1 MLTER
6 ELNETVKKLQR
17 GMTVRDLIAE
27 LQNYDEDAVVVFQSN
42 YGDYHRTQQALTVTE
57 VVSAEDEQM
66 TVAPTAYSQSGL
78 CLREHEGLEDEEA
91 DEQLDAEELASKKAY
106 LEKLEDMPKVV
117 ILR

>member
-17 GMTVRDLIAE
+17 GMIVRDLIAE

-57 VVSAEDEQM
+57 VISAEDEQM

-78 CLREHEGLEDEEA
+78 CLREADGEDEEA

-106 LEKLEDMPKVV
+106 LEKLEDMPEVV